1 MEMITDIFNYGE
13 VTLRDCFD
21 PESSLNGEGYVEVTD
36 TNNNIIAV
44 IYGYSVSEIKDM
56 EQNEIEDL
64 IDDNILLTLT
74 IFN

>member
-1 MEMITDIFNYGE
+1 MTIDTFYFGE

-36 TNNNIIAV
+36 TNNNVIAV
-44 IYGYSVSEIKDM
+44 IYGYSVSEIEDM

-64 IDDNILLTLT
+64 IDDNI
-74 IFN
+74 F

>member
-1 MEMITDIFNYGE
+1 MEMTTDTFNYGE

-36 TNNNIIAV
+36 TNNNVIAV
-44 IYGYSVSEIKDM
+44 LYGYSVSEIEDM

-64 IDDNILLTLT
+64 IDDNI
-74 IFN
+74 F

>member
-1 MEMITDIFNYGE
+1 MTIDTFYFGE

-36 TNNNIIAV
+36 TNNNVIAV
-44 IYGYSVSEIKDM
+44 IYGYSVSEIEDM

-64 IDDNILLTLT
+64 IDDNIL
-74 IFN
+74 

>member
-1 MEMITDIFNYGE
+1 MEMTTNTFNYGE

-36 TNNNIIAV
+36 ANNYVIAV
-44 IYGYSVSEIKDM
+44 IYGYSVSEIEDM

-64 IDDNILLTLT
+64 IDDNIL
-74 IFN
+74 

>member
-1 MEMITDIFNYGE
+1 MEMTIDTFNYGE

-36 TNNNIIAV
+36 ANNNVIAV
-44 IYGYSVSEIKDM
+44 IYGYSVSEIEDM

-64 IDDNILLTLT
+64 IDDNI
-74 IFN
+74 F

>member
-1 MEMITDIFNYGE
+1 MEMTINTFNYGE

-36 TNNNIIAV
+36 TNNNVIAV
-44 IYGYSVSEIKDM
+44 IYGYSVSEIEDM

-64 IDDNILLTLT
+64 IDDNI
-74 IFN
+74 F